1 MQKTKS
7 QISFQ
12 IFGIAKKE
20 FLNALNVLKPLIPPF
35 QNCKNG
41 AYILIYSHDN
51 LRCCM
56 GVSIITF

>member
-20 FLNALNVLKPLIPPF
+20 ILNALNVLKPLIPPF

-41 AYILIYSHDN
+41 AIYVYILS
-51 LRCCM
+51 
-56 GVSIITF
+56 